1 MLAKTTTAAARHE
14 ADETAQSGKSEIWLP
29 FLNAFRTM
37 CLAPEP
43 AFQRVLEQVGEMR
56 VAA

>member
-1 MLAKTTTAAARHE
+1 MLHE
-14 ADETAQSGKSEIWLP
+14 VMEWLP

>member
-1 MLAKTTTAAARHE
+1 MVNRFPRNMAHRDRT
-14 ADETAQSGKSEIWLP
+14 DWLP